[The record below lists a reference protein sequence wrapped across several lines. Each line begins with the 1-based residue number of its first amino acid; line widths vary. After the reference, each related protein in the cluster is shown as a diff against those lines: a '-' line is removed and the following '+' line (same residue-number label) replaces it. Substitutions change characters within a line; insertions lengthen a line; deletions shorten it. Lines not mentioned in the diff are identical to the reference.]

1 MAVMRLLTIISIILT
16 TFVLQAQQ
24 VADSLFNPVI
34 ISPQYSLGKGSV
46 IFLDEGHHNFH
57 TTTGRFKPFVD
68 FLQRDGYVLK
78 GISDSFT
85 SDNLK
90 AARILVIANA
100 LNEKTQS
107 EWTLPTPSAFT
118 DFEITTLKT
127 WVKQG
132 GSLFLIADHMPFA
145 GASEKLAAAFGFKFY
160 NGFAMN
166 KNPLP
171 GTTDIFTLEN
181 GLSENVI
188 TRGRNQNDKI
198 TTVQS
203 FTGQAFEIPSSAF
216 PLIILDDRFDLLL
229 PQTAWNFT
237 ENSTSIP
244 ARNLA
249 QGAYMSYGKG
259 RLVVFGEAAM
269 FSAQIQR
276 DSIRM
281 GMNAK
286 TAFQN
291 PQFLLHVIHWL
302 DHPLD

>member
-1 MAVMRLLTIISIILT
+1 MRVLLTVSIILS
-16 TFVLQAQQ
+16 TFTLQAQQ
-24 VADSLFNPVI
+24 VADTLFKPAIAN
-34 ISPQYSLGKGSV
+34 PQYSLGKGPV

-68 FLQRDGYVLK
+68 FLQRDGYVLS
-78 GISDSFT
+78 GFRNSFT
-85 SDNLK
+85 PKNLK

-100 LNEKTQS
+100 LHGTNES

-118 DFEITTLKT
+118 NFEITTLET
-127 WVKQG
+127 WVKLG
-132 GSLFLIADHMPFA
+132 GSLFLIADHMPFP

-166 KNPLP
+166 KNQLP
-171 GTTDIFTLEN
+171 GTTDIFTSEN
-181 GLSENVI
+181 GLSENLI
-188 TRGRNQNDKI
+188 TRGRNHNENV

-203 FTGQAFEIPSSAF
+203 FTGQAFEIPSSAS

-237 ENSTSIP
+237 ENSTSMP
-244 ARNLA
+244 AKNLI
-249 QGAYMSYGKG
+249 QGAYMSHGKG

-286 TAFQN
+286 TAYQN
-291 PQFLLHVIHWL
+291 PQFLLNLIHWL
-302 DHPLD
+302 DHQLD